1 MTGDDFGVKYSGKE
15 HALHLQAALEDKY
28 KVTTDWEGKLY
39 IEIALKWD
47 YKKVT
52 VQISMPGY
60 VRAALHSFQ
69 QKNLNTTGLTIPLGK
84 TIYEK
89 KCYQRKHQMKN

>member
-1 MTGDDFGVKYSGKE
+1 MVVGDFGVNYSGKE
-15 HALHLQAALEDKY
+15 HALHLKSALEDKY

-60 VRAALHSFQ
+60 VHAELHSFQ
-69 QKNLNTTGLTIPLGK
+69 HKNKKKTPGFTIPLD
-84 TIYEK
+84 TSYL
-89 KCYQRKHQMKN
+89 

>member
-1 MTGDDFGVKYSGKE
+1 MVKE
-15 HALHLQAALEDKY
+15 QNIHLKSALEDKY

-60 VRAALHSFQ
+60 VRESLHPFQ
-69 QKNLNTTGLTIPLGK
+69 QKTQNTPGLTIPLDV
-84 TIYEK
+84 T
-89 KCYQRKHQMKN
+89 QL